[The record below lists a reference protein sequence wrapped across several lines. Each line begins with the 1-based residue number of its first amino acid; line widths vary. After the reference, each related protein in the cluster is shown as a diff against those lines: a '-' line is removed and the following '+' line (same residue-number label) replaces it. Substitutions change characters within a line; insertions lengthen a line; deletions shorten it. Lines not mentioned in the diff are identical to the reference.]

1 MVKDPWDVA
10 SIREDIEKRFYSAKI
25 GKIVKLATNGKYDDA
40 LLAIQRLDSVGPMPE
55 LTQRTLYEEVHSLAV
70 MDGKTLPEN
79 PYIPPHWNTKKKS
92 APKTKK
98 KSAKKRKK
106 KRHKGK
112 R

>member
-79 PYIPPHWNTKKKS
+79 PYSLNPNRKKKS
-92 APKTKK
+92 AP
-98 KSAKKRKK
+98 KRKK

>member
-10 SIREDIEKRFYSAKI
+10 LVREDIEKRFYSAKI

-79 PYIPPHWNTKKKS
+79 PYNFRPGTKKKS
-92 APKTKK
+92 ASKTKK